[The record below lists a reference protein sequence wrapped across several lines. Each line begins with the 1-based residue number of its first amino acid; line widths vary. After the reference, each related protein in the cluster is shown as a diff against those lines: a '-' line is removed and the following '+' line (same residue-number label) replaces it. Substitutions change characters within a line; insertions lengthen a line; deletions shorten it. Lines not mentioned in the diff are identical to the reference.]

1 MGFGGGGIVL
11 SRGLL
16 RRTTTTIRSSTGSAD
31 EYGDLERCF
40 DDSEWDLAP
49 GGDWALH
56 RCMARLGLPLTAAGG
71 MHQLDCNS
79 HVHNKVSVC
88 FLYCVCCCCALSL
101 PCLWPKALPH
111 MILS

>member
-40 DDSEWDLAP
+40 DHIEDRTGTVKDVMREGPIS
-49 GGDWALH
+49 
-56 RCMARLGLPLTAAGG
+56 T
-71 MHQLDCNS
+71 
-79 HVHNKVSVC
+79 
-88 FLYCVCCCCALSL
+88 
-101 PCLWPKALPH
+101 PC
-111 MILS
+111 